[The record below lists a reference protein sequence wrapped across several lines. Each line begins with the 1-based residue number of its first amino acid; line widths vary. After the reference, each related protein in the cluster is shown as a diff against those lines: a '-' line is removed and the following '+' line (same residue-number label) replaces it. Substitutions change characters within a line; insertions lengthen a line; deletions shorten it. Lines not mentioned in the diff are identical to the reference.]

1 MHTLILDTTGTYSTL
16 ALARES
22 TLVGYS
28 TMKAQPLTHLHEEIR
43 HLTAKLSV
51 GMDSIALIGVVTG
64 PGSWTGLN
72 IGVTAAKT
80 LAQVL
85 GAGVVGL
92 STLDVL
98 VAAERWTG
106 GRVSALLDAKRGN
119 VYCATY
125 PTDEVGRVDLAQG
138 RRQVL
143 AFEDWCE
150 TLDEGGPLVVEYGQV
165 FRDRIAERLPA
176 ASRINRDFLTPDGL
190 LAALLACQDRMVSG
204 AEAMQIAPDY
214 MQKIV

>member
-1 MHTLILDTTGTYSTL
+1 MHTLILDTTGSYSTL
-16 ALARES
+16 AVARES

-43 HLTAKLSV
+43 HMTAKLSI
-51 GMDSIALIGVVTG
+51 GMDSIALVGVVTG

-98 VAAERWTG
+98 VAAERWSAG
-106 GRVSALLDAKRGN
+106 PVSALLDAKRGN

-125 PTDEVGRVDLAQG
+125 PTGEAGRVDLAQG

-143 AFEDWCE
+143 SFADWCE
-150 TLDEGGPLVVEYGQV
+150 SLGEGPALVVEYGKV
-165 FRDRIAERLPA
+165 FRDRIAERVPA
-176 ASRINRDFLTPDGL
+176 ACRIGRDFLSPDGL
-190 LAALLACQDRMVSG
+190 LEALLAHQDRAVSG
-204 AEAMQIAPDY
+204 AAAMKIAPDY